1 MTVDTLAGSCVWFHM
16 DCLSALSGL
25 IHMCMSCISQ
35 IYQPASCGLSV
46 CPKSSKMINLIASA
60 VSYAV
65 IAFCGPFRG
74 NEVFLTDLY
83 GLKKY
88 LDDLARKDYI
98 IMHFPGKYK
107 RE

>member
-1 MTVDTLAGSCVWFHM
+1 
-16 DCLSALSGL
+16 
-25 IHMCMSCISQ
+25 
-35 IYQPASCGLSV
+35 
-46 CPKSSKMINLIASA
+46 MINLIASA

-98 IMHFPGKYK
+98 IIHFLGKYK